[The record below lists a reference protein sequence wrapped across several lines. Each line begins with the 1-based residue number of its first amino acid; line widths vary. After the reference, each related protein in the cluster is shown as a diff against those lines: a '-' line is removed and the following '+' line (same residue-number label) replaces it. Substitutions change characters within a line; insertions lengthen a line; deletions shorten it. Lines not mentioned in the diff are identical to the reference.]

1 MPILTSEQAV
11 ERFLETLWLENGL
24 SDNTL
29 ASYRNDL
36 KQFGRWLDAQI
47 SCELLQVQRHH
58 LLDYLAFRAGQGA
71 KPSSTARMLS
81 SLRRFYRFAV
91 RQDLMERDPSINLD
105 NPRLPRKLP
114 SILTEKQV
122 EALLAAP
129 DTEDPVEMRDKVM
142 LELMYGSGLRVSE
155 LVGLQLGQL
164 SIAQGLVRLD
174 GKGGKERVVPVG
186 EYTLDYLEQFLAMAR
201 PVLDPGGSCSALFPS
216 KRGRMM
222 TRQTFWHRVK
232 KYVLQ
237 VGVSSPVSPHTLR
250 HAFATHLLNHGADLR
265 VVQMLLGH
273 SNLSTTQIYTHVA
286 QQRLKDLHGQYHP
299 RA

>member
-1 MPILTSEQAV
+1 MNSEQAV
-11 ERFLETLWLENGL
+11 ERFLEALWLENGL

-36 KQFGRWLDAQI
+36 KQFRKWLASQARCD
-47 SCELLQVQRHH
+47 LLQVHRHH
-58 LLDYLAFRAGQGA
+58 LLDYLAFRVSQGV
-71 KPSSTARMLS
+71 KPASTARMLS

-91 RQDLMERDPSINLD
+91 RQKWLDHDPSINLD
-105 NPRLPRKLP
+105 NPRLPNKLP
-114 SILTEKQV
+114 SVLTEKQV

-129 DTEDPVEMRDKVM
+129 NLEDPIEMRDKVM

-155 LVGLQLGQL
+155 LVELESAQL

-186 EYTLDYLEQFLAMAR
+186 EYTLDYLEQYLAQAR
-201 PVLDPGGSCSALFPS
+201 PALDPNRACSALFPS
-216 KRGRMM
+216 KRGKMM

-286 QQRLKDLHGQYHP
+286 RQRLKALHGEFHP

>member
-1 MPILTSEQAV
+1 MTSEQAV

-91 RQDLMERDPSINLD
+91 RQDLLERDPSINLD

-122 EALLAAP
+122 EALLSAP